1 MSEVDPCPVCGEPV
15 KRQNLIRHYR
25 KVHPKRAS
33 TLLRPQPEIKPGKSP
48 RILRPRKVLFI
59 VLIGISIVLVS
70 AVAAEVISA
79 NTTRMHIHPQLS
91 ILIRGA
97 SVTLPAKIGIDRAL
111 WRDHSLDRYGVNG
124 QSPLLTRDSSGTIHV
139 ESNTIRD
146 FTLYEFLG
154 VWGES
159 IDYSQVVGNPVQPG
173 ESACIVSNGQAMAPS
188 DVVFSD
194 QQKIVLEI
202 ISSPSCNATS

>member
-1 MSEVDPCPVCGEPV
+1 MSEVDICPVCEELV

-33 TLLRPQPEIKPGKSP
+33 TLLRSQPKNKPEKSP
-48 RILRPRKVLFI
+48 RILRPRRILFI
-59 VLIGISIVLVS
+59 VLIGISIILVS
-70 AVAAEVISA
+70 TVAAEVISA

-97 SVTLPAKIGIDRAL
+97 SETLPAKIGIDRAL
-111 WRDHSLDRYGVNG
+111 WQDHSIDRYGVNG
-124 QSPLLTRDSSGTIHV
+124 QSPLLTRDTSGTIHV

-146 FTLYEFLG
+146 FTLYEFLS

-173 ESACIVSNGQAMAPS
+173 ETACINSNGQAMAPT

-194 QQKIVLEI
+194 QQRIVLEI
-202 ISSPSCNATS
+202 ISSPSCSATS